1 MAKKKNAAKAA
12 EWHGTVTGLIDLA
25 AHITALLDQGQ
36 LDPRF
41 VEKLAR
47 KFRQELSEVE
57 TFDAKSPESLAL
69 QLALDGLD
77 IAVKRGK
84 VDGLMEAMAR
94 MREADASET
103 QHEALRHRAARGND

>member
-1 MAKKKNAAKAA
+1 MAKKKNAAKLV
-12 EWHGTVTGLIDLA
+12 EWHGTMTGLIDLA
-25 AHITALLDQGQ
+25 THITTLLDAGQ

-47 KFRQELSEVE
+47 KFRQELEEVE
-57 TFDAKSPESLAL
+57 AYDARSPASLAL

-77 IAVKRGK
+77 ISVKRGK
-84 VDGLMEAMAR
+84 VDGLMEAMAK

-103 QHEALRHRAARGND
+103 STDRG